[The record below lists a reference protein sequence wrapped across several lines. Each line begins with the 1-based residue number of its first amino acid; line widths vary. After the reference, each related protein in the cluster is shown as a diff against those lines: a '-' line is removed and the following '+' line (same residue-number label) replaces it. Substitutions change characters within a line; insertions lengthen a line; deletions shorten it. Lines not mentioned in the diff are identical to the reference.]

1 MQTKITL
8 GYLGFLPFAA
18 LTILPWILGVTY
30 EEISFQLLVVYGG
43 IIVSFLSGIVWGIDS
58 TNQKNLVLAI
68 VFSLLGFV
76 AILLAWINLIYAM
89 TLLFFLFFLFYLLES
104 KINPQFTDPEYMKL
118 RKNLTSGVCGCYM
131 FSIVILIYYCLL
143 YTSPSPRDYAAS
155 RMPSSA

>member
-18 LTILPWILGVTY
+18 LTILPWILGETY

-43 IIVSFLSGIVWGIDS
+43 IIISFLSGIIWGIDS

-68 VFSLLGFV
+68 VFSLLGFG
-76 AILLAWINLIYAM
+76 AILLVWINLVFSM
-89 TLLFFLFFLFYLLES
+89 TLLFFLFFLFYILES
-104 KINPQFTDPEYMKL
+104 KINPQFTNSDYLKL

-131 FSIVILIYYCLL
+131 FSIVILIY
-143 YTSPSPRDYAAS
+143 
-155 RMPSSA
+155 

>member
-18 LTILPWILGVTY
+18 LTILPWILGETY

-43 IIVSFLSGIVWGIDS
+43 IIISFLSGIIWGIDS

-68 VFSLLGFV
+68 VFSLLGFG
-76 AILLAWINLIYAM
+76 AILLVWINLVFSM

-104 KINPQFTDPEYMKL
+104 KINPQFTNSDYLKL

-131 FSIVILIYYCLL
+131 FSIVILIY
-143 YTSPSPRDYAAS
+143 
-155 RMPSSA
+155 

>member
-18 LTILPWILGVTY
+18 LTILPWILGETY

-43 IIVSFLSGIVWGIDS
+43 IIISFLSGIIWGIDS
-58 TNQKNLVLAI
+58 TNKKSLVVAI
-68 VFSLLGFV
+68 IFSLMGFGS
-76 AILLAWINLIYAM
+76 ILLASINLIYAM

-104 KINPQFTDPEYMKL
+104 KANPQFTNPDYLKL

-131 FSIVILIYYCLL
+131 FSIVILIY
-143 YTSPSPRDYAAS
+143 
-155 RMPSSA
+155 

>member
-18 LTILPWILGVTY
+18 LTILPWILGEPY
-30 EEISFQLLVVYGG
+30 EEISFQLLVTYGG
-43 IIVSFLSGIVWGIDS
+43 IIISFLSGIIWGIDS
-58 TNQKNLVLAI
+58 TNQKSLVLAI
-68 VFSLLGFV
+68 IFSLLGFG

-104 KINPQFTDPEYMKL
+104 KINPQFTNSDYLKL

-131 FSIVILIYYCLL
+131 FSIVVLIY
-143 YTSPSPRDYAAS
+143 
-155 RMPSSA
+155 

>member
-18 LTILPWILGVTY
+18 LTILPWILGETY

-43 IIVSFLSGIVWGIDS
+43 IIISFLSGIIWGIDS

-68 VFSLLGFV
+68 VFSLLGFG
-76 AILLAWINLIYAM
+76 AILLAWIDLIYAM
-89 TLLFFLFFLFYLLES
+89 TLFFFLFFLFYLLEA
-104 KINPQFTDPEYMKL
+104 KINPQFTNSDYLRL

-131 FSIVILIYYCLL
+131 FSIVILIY
-143 YTSPSPRDYAAS
+143 
-155 RMPSSA
+155 

>member
-18 LTILPWILGVTY
+18 LTILPWILGETY

-43 IIVSFLSGIVWGIDS
+43 IIISFLSGIIWGIDS

-68 VFSLLGFV
+68 VFSLLGFG
-76 AILLAWINLIYAM
+76 AILLVWINLVFSM

-104 KINPQFTDPEYMKL
+104 KINPQFTYSDYLKL

-131 FSIVILIYYCLL
+131 FSIVILIY
-143 YTSPSPRDYAAS
+143 
-155 RMPSSA
+155 

>member
-18 LTILPWILGVTY
+18 LTILPWILGETY

-43 IIVSFLSGIVWGIDS
+43 IIISFLSGIIWGIDS
-58 TNQKNLVLAI
+58 TNRKNLVLAI
-68 VFSLLGFV
+68 VFSLLGFW
-76 AILLAWINLIYAM
+76 AIILAWINLIYAM

-104 KINPQFTDPEYMKL
+104 KVNPQFTNPDYLKL

-131 FSIVILIYYCLL
+131 FSIVILIY
-143 YTSPSPRDYAAS
+143 
-155 RMPSSA
+155 